1 MTSLLKKVAAV
12 ALVALIAT
20 ACRKENADQSLQSL
34 SNSNLS
40 KQEIS
45 GGVTLARAIVAGD
58 TAQVRNLKSDSI
70 IPPDTPAPF
79 YYSLSTEAI
88 VGSASASRALQFN
101 GYFNA
106 DINGINGFTLKYV
119 DAATATYSSITA
131 LNAVSVSTTAPGNK
145 LGYNTTAA
153 AGWYN
158 YFFSDN
164 HKVLPVDGRTI
175 IAYKT
180 VGTAVTEIYKIKMLS
195 IYKDMPASPTGTE
208 PIPYLSFDYQRLQ

>member
-20 ACRKENADQSLQSL
+20 ACRKENADQSLQQL

-40 KQEIS
+40 KQEIG
-45 GGVTLARAIVAGD
+45 GGVTLARAVGAGD

-70 IPPDTPAPF
+70 IPPSTPAPF
-79 YYSLSTEAI
+79 YYSLSTESI
-88 VGSASASRALQFN
+88 VGATSSSRALQFN

-119 DAATATYSSITA
+119 DAATATYASITA
-131 LNAVSVSTTAPGNK
+131 LNAVSVSSAVTANK
-145 LGYNTTAA
+145 VGYNNGTTI
-153 AGWYN
+153 GWYN
-158 YFFSDN
+158 YFFNDN
-164 HKVLPVDGRTI
+164 HKVLPVAGRTI

-180 VGTAVTEIYKIKMLS
+180 VGTTVTEIYKIKMLS

-208 PIPYLSFDYQRLQ
+208 PIPYLSFDYERLQ